1 MISQFELVNQLKG
14 MTLICWEALDEH
26 FHPNM
31 CTQGLE
37 VEALEKALQETFVW
51 LDIFALPQVNFSL

>member
-1 MISQFELVNQLKG
+1 